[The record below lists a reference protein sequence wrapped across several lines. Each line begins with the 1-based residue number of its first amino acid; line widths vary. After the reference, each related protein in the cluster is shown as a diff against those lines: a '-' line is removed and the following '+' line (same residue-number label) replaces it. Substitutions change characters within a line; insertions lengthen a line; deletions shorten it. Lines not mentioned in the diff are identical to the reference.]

1 VRKKTSTPQPKCTFR
16 WRKRILTPG
25 EAVRFIDA
33 TGFCMLFPVRNVPL
47 PSLYCAA
54 THRNPHAEFKWDRY
68 SEMIWKWKSS
78 IPQRKRAFYGKYFRG
93 RGTFI
98 SLKQLPYFLAMH
110 ETAIESDSY
119 REFYSSG
126 RISENARA
134 IWEALATHGPLATLE
149 LRNVAKMDSKAGNI
163 RFKRAMAELQ
173 CMLIVV
179 HFGTEQETAAW
190 ASGKFELVCRAF
202 PKETAAARAITP
214 EAARRA
220 LAAQFLALSPGTPPK
235 EIARLFGWTKD
246 ETIAA
251 LEVDEPQAAK
261 AAAGL

>member
-1 VRKKTSTPQPKCTFR
+1 
-16 WRKRILTPG
+16 
-25 EAVRFIDA
+25 
-33 TGFCMLFPVRNVPL
+33 ML
-47 PSLYCAA
+47 
-54 THRNPHAEFKWDRY
+54 
-68 SEMIWKWKSS
+68 WKWKSS
-78 IPQRKRAFYGKYFRG
+78 IPQSKRAFYGKYFRG

-126 RISENARA
+126 RITENARS

-149 LRNVAKMDSKAGNI
+149 LRNVAKMDSKAGNV

-173 CMLIVV
+173 CMLIVA
-179 HFGTEQETAAW
+179 HFGTEQETNAW

-202 PKETAAARAITP
+202 PKETAAARTIRP

-220 LAAQFLALSPGTPPK
+220 IAAQFLSLCPDPPPK
-235 EIARLFGWTKD
+235 EIARLFGWTKH

-251 LEVDEPQAAK
+251 LEVDEPQTAR

>member
-1 VRKKTSTPQPKCTFR
+1 MPKKPAGPPSPFR
-16 WRKRILTPG
+16 WRKRVLTPG

-33 TGFCMLFPVRNVPL
+33 AGFCMLFPVRNVLL
-47 PSLYCAA
+47 PSLYYAV
-54 THRNPHAEFKWDRY
+54 TRRNPHIDFKWDRY
-68 SEMIWKWKSS
+68 SEMIWKWKNC

-98 SLKQLPYFLAMH
+98 SLNQLPYFLAMRQ
-110 ETAIESDSY
+110 TAIEPDDY
-119 REFYSSG
+119 TKFYSSG
-126 RISENARA
+126 RITENARI
-134 IWEALATHGPLATLE
+134 IWEALAAHGPLATLE
-149 LRNVAKMDSKAGNI
+149 LRNVAKMDSKAGNV

-202 PKETAAARAITP
+202 PKETAAAQGITP

-220 LAAQFLALSPGTPPK
+220 LAAKFLALCPESPPGNV
-235 EIARLFGWTKD
+235 AHLFGWTKA
-246 ETIAA
+246 ETRAA
-251 LEVDEPQAAK
+251 L
-261 AAAGL
+261 GIS

>member
-1 VRKKTSTPQPKCTFR
+1 MRRKNAESPNPFR

-33 TGFCMLFPVRNVPL
+33 AGFCMLFPVRNVPL
-47 PSLYCAA
+47 PSLYCAVTRRDPQA
-54 THRNPHAEFKWDRY
+54 DFKWDRY
-68 SEMIWKWKSS
+68 SEMLWKWKSS
-78 IPQRKRAFYGKYFRG
+78 IPRRKRAFYGKYFRG

-98 SLKQLPYFLAMH
+98 SLKRLPYFLAMRQ
-110 ETAIESDSY
+110 TAIDPENYD
-119 REFYSSG
+119 EFYSDG
-126 RISENARA
+126 RITDDARA
-134 IWEALATHGPLATLE
+134 VWEALATHGPLATLE
-149 LRNVAKMDSKAGNI
+149 LRNVAKMDTKAGNV

-179 HFGTEQETAAW
+179 HFGTEQETNAW

-202 PKETAAARAITP
+202 PKETVAARTITP

-220 LAAQFLALSPGTPPK
+220 LAAQFLALCPNSSPK
-235 EIARLFGWTKD
+235 DVARLLGWTKD

-251 LEVDEPQAAK
+251 LESDEPRIAK
-261 AAAGL
+261 AAAAR